1 MNETMKIGQ
10 ILESGYKP
18 AYFKK
23 SRVINYKVSTEYQTV
38 LIETANDERVPLSLD
53 LEKPDE
59 LEFEM
64 VVTFSEEIAQA
75 LLITGVAPLEKC
87 YAKPKT
93 HRSFNPDFGDL
104 AARFQRMR
112 SQDAMYQNNLGSNS
126 GIMTGMLSPMYK

>member
-1 MNETMKIGQ
+1 MNIGQ

-23 SRVINYKVSTEYQTV
+23 TRIIDYKVSSEYQTLV
-38 LIETANDERVPLSLD
+38 IETATDERIPLALS

-87 YAKPKT
+87 YVKPKVF
-93 HRSFNPDFGDL
+93 RPYNPDFSDL
-104 AARFQRMR
+104 AAKFQRMKA
-112 SQDAMYQNNLGSNS
+112 QNAMYQDNLGSGS
-126 GIMTGMLSPMYK
+126 GLVTGMLSAMYK

>member
-1 MNETMKIGQ
+1 MNIGQ

-23 SRVINYKVSTEYQTV
+23 TRIVDYKVSSEYQT
-38 LIETANDERVPLSLD
+38 LMIDTATDERIPLALS

-87 YAKPKT
+87 YVKP
-93 HRSFNPDFGDL
+93 L
-104 AARFQRMR
+104 AW
-112 SQDAMYQNNLGSNS
+112 Y
-126 GIMTGMLSPMYK
+126 I

>member
-1 MNETMKIGQ
+1 MNIGQ

-23 SRVINYKVSTEYQTV
+23 TRIVDYKVSTEYQT
-38 LIETANDERVPLSLD
+38 LMIETATDERIPLALN
-53 LEKPDE
+53 LEKPEE

-87 YAKPKT
+87 YVKPKT
-93 HRSFNPDFGDL
+93 FRSYKPDFNDL
-104 AARFQRMR
+104 AARIQKM
-112 SQDAMYQNNLGSNS
+112 QAQNTTPAVA
-126 GIMTGMLSPMYK
+126 TGMLSQLYK